1 MHERRCANGRIH
13 PGHQPDRPRRA
24 RACPHRAELGQAAGP
39 VALRELRALPR
50 DLLPAGRGAVADAVR
65 SPRARQGPDRAV
77 SELRAP
83 VRRGVEPQPRRRSA
97 GAGAPAPGA
106 QGGGGGG
113 PRPRGG
119 GDQPAR
125 GRRRRRQP
133 PGGAPG
139 PLGRRGGQAGP
150 AARLPDAARPGRR
163 LRAAARARRRPLG
176 RVDLPDQHARRRAR
190 GAAGPPRS
198 RPRRGAAAPVRPRPG
213 ATDRRFD
220 PMMTMDAR
228 QRPARVGELRPSQLL
243 SSFGVGATVDLPH
256 LSVMVMGLD
265 DWSPAY
271 TTAVTEE
278 RLLAAVRHSLGSQ
291 VSALRTAPWL
301 PENDN
306 PFDEWARVGV
316 PVSVFPRWLRC
327 PRCSILAPV
336 SSGLF
341 ELKVHP
347 VRTDRTRYEHANC
360 SGARRAP
367 PVLAARFLLAC
378 PAGHLDDFP
387 WVEFTHRFAPCADP
401 RLALRETGVSGQAS
415 DVQVRCRA
423 CGEDAQA
430 KLPRCRGRHPHLAT
444 FTPGCDQPVGSIL
457 LGASNEWFGVRLRV
471 LSIPAR
477 GERLAQLAADHWAD
491 LQHVTSPEVLRFAR
505 TQPQFGAFAEFGDDD
520 LWAAVE
526 ARRSSGGEAPEDPE
540 DLLGPEWAVFS
551 EPDSAPS
558 GGDFQL
564 RAQPPPA
571 RFAGRVAQVVLAER
585 LREVEALAGRG
596 CASCWC
602 IRWPTRSSASSRSSA
617 ATAPPASASGSTP
630 SAPPGVVWPACCC
643 TPPRRTP
650 RARWGDW
657 WSSWCRRWSAPS
669 CAARTRCAPSTSRTP
684 ARCTAPP
691 ATRACSRPRPPARP
705 ATASSTVT
713 CWSRRSSR
721 PGSPSSAEAAVPHE
735 PLAAAVA
742 ETVRT
747 LPPAQVRRL
756 ADALANCDGPAQAA
770 GAGIPQLVPTPGF
783 ERAARRLL
791 AAWSGG
797 GGGWRRW
804 WPRSPRRPRAV
815 WTCAWCWRLTRPAG
829 ARCGWTLPRPSPPWR
844 RVSASGSGPP
854 RAGPPCPAARG
865 HQRQPHWPRHARE
878 HGARPSRPR
887 RPGAPPPGR
896 PLRPPDG
903 PRRPG
908 APAVGNARCPPLH
921 LTACPE
927 AP

>member
-24 RACPHRAELGQAAGP
+24 RAGPHRAELGQAAGP

-347 VRTDRTRYEHANC
+347 VRTDRNRYEHANC

-585 LREVEALAGRG
+585 LREVQALVGFTRIDAPDELRADPLWVPCAEVRG
-596 CASCWC
+596 E
-602 IRWPTRSSASSRSSA
+602 
-617 ATAPPASASGSTP
+617 
-630 SAPPGVVWPACCC
+630 GVFL
-643 TPPRRTP
+643 RL
-650 RARWGDW
+650 
-657 WSSWCRRWSAPS
+657 
-669 CAARTRCAPSTSRTP
+669 
-684 ARCTAPP
+684 
-691 ATRACSRPRPPARP
+691 
-705 ATASSTVT
+705 
-713 CWSRRSSR
+713 
-721 PGSPSSAEAAVPHE
+721 AEE
-735 PLAAAVA
+735 PLAAW
-742 ETVRT
+742 ERG
-747 LPPAQVRRL
+747 PGRWL
-756 ADALANCDGPAQAA
+756 AGDALRAGAFAGPSAHPRVRARVRLRRRRPRRAALHRAHRRGSYGRPAAVHRRAGLRGHAGGTGGALGA
-770 GAGIPQLVPTPGF
+770 GAGARQAVQLGPAVRRARAGRP
-783 ERAARRLL
+783 RAARR
-791 AAWSGG
+791 
-797 GGGWRRW
+797 
-804 WPRSPRRPRAV
+804 
-815 WTCAWCWRLTRPAG
+815 RLPGRQP
-829 ARCGWTLPRPSPPWR
+829 LPRP
-844 RVSASGSGPP
+844 
-854 RAGPPCPAARG
+854 
-865 HQRQPHWPRHARE
+865 
-878 HGARPSRPR
+878 
-887 RPGAPPPGR
+887 
-896 PLRPPDG
+896 
-903 PRRPG
+903 
-908 APAVGNARCPPLH
+908 
-921 LTACPE
+921 
-927 AP
+927 

>member
-1 MHERRCANGRIH
+1 
-13 PGHQPDRPRRA
+13 
-24 RACPHRAELGQAAGP
+24 
-39 VALRELRALPR
+39 
-50 DLLPAGRGAVADAVR
+50 
-65 SPRARQGPDRAV
+65 
-77 SELRAP
+77 
-83 VRRGVEPQPRRRSA
+83 
-97 GAGAPAPGA
+97 
-106 QGGGGGG
+106 
-113 PRPRGG
+113 
-119 GDQPAR
+119 
-125 GRRRRRQP
+125 
-133 PGGAPG
+133 
-139 PLGRRGGQAGP
+139 
-150 AARLPDAARPGRR
+150 
-163 LRAAARARRRPLG
+163 
-176 RVDLPDQHARRRAR
+176 
-190 GAAGPPRS
+190 
-198 RPRRGAAAPVRPRPG
+198 
-213 ATDRRFD
+213 
-220 PMMTMDAR
+220 MMTMDAR

-585 LREVEALAGRG
+585 LRE
-596 CASCWC
+596 
-602 IRWPTRSSASSRSSA
+602 
-617 ATAPPASASGSTP
+617 
-630 SAPPGVVWPACCC
+630 
-643 TPPRRTP
+643 
-650 RARWGDW
+650 
-657 WSSWCRRWSAPS
+657 
-669 CAARTRCAPSTSRTP
+669 
-684 ARCTAPP
+684 
-691 ATRACSRPRPPARP
+691 
-705 ATASSTVT
+705 
-713 CWSRRSSR
+713 
-721 PGSPSSAEAAVPHE
+721 
-735 PLAAAVA
+735 
-742 ETVRT
+742 
-747 LPPAQVRRL
+747 
-756 ADALANCDGPAQAA
+756 
-770 GAGIPQLVPTPGF
+770 
-783 ERAARRLL
+783 
-791 AAWSGG
+791 
-797 GGGWRRW
+797 
-804 WPRSPRRPRAV
+804 RSPRAQAFRSAWREWCVARRIEDPDAGWPGMRFVLVHSLAHALIREFALECGYGAAGLGERLYTERTAGGRMAGLLLYTAAPDSEGTLGGLVELLVQALERAKLCSSDPL
-815 WTCAWCWRLTRPAG
+815 CAEHEPD
-829 ARCGWTLPRPSPPWR
+829 ARAL
-844 RVSASGSGPP
+844 
-854 RAGPPCPAARG
+854 
-865 HQRQPHWPRHARE
+865 
-878 HGARPSRPR
+878 HGAACHACMFAAETSCQ
-887 RPGAPPPGR
+887 A
-896 PLRPPDG
+896 
-903 PRRPG
+903 
-908 APAVGNARCPPLH
+908 GNRFLDRDLLVETFEPTGLAFFG
-921 LTACPE
+921 
-927 AP
+927 